1 MSEKNE
7 ISKYPFRAPKKFT
20 KKSLHGRVRTA
31 YLLYSDLKRAQKFYI
46 NVFGWDMF
54 KLPQNVLGRCPAEET
69 PDVICASG
77 PAQAGWEGAVPGY
90 MPVELIYKDAEN
102 DKPFVM
108 LEVSM
113 NVPLQE
119 TVDEVVAAGGKLIK
133 MGGDTKGAWA
143 DVATV
148 EDPAGN
154 RLLLWKCP
162 DSRTWEEPEADY
174 DKE

>member
-1 MSEKNE
+1 MTENTTQN
-7 ISKYPFRAPKKFT
+7 YPYRPPKKFT
-20 KKSLHGRVRTA
+20 KKSLHGRVRTGNF
-31 YLLYSDLKRAQKFYI
+31 LYEDLQRAQKFYV

-54 KLPQNVLGRCPAEET
+54 KLPKNVLGRCPDEAT

-77 PAQAGWEGAVPGY
+77 PAQFGWEGSVPGY
-90 MPVELIYKDAEN
+90 MPAELIHKDEEMN
-102 DKPFVM
+102 KPYVM
-108 LEVSM
+108 IEVEM
-113 NVPLQE
+113 DVPLAKTLE
-119 TVDEVVAAGGKLIK
+119 RIVAKGGKVI
-133 MGGDTKGAWA
+133 GGADNPGDWA
-143 DVATV
+143 EVAMV